1 MMHAESNGKD
11 SLLRL
16 PNTKMSHMHPHGISN
31 NPAESIEW
39 QHVEIAAWG
48 NQVLRVFMVMTKMK
62 KDTWGAAVLLP
73 SYPLALLDGTNGGS
87 RCCLRATEF
96 CLIRFET

>member
-1 MMHAESNGKD
+1 MNGKD

-39 QHVEIAAWG
+39 QHVEIG
-48 NQVLRVFMVMTKMK
+48 SLGKSSPKGTLFRVMMKMK
-62 KDTWGAAVLLP
+62 IIRGVLHVVVVVIVVTVVNVVTVLTVLTVVVCRRRQN
-73 SYPLALLDGTNGGS
+73 LAS
-87 RCCLRATEF
+87 HS
-96 CLIRFET
+96 ET